1 MSSVKPL
8 HSNETVGRKESEP
21 GLEYATCADKAL
33 PMPEPTN
40 NNADQYFQPKAAG
53 SESSLQSSEKA
64 CSPLYS
70 ADSLPESNVNIEDF
84 LSKPQDEQPVA
95 ISVQGSLLDEAFR
108 NINSDLSETSQ
119 VRENQPVL
127 RGALEGEDSAP
138 LHQPKE
144 YDFNTVLRPSAAW
157 QGHVRVGEN
166 VFDMEY
172 RRPRWNVHGHSSD
185 ANIRMGEYVPHVDAY
200 QPHSSPYG
208 HSSDSH
214 IKISSY
220 TSEVEPSRPRWSIH
234 GHVSEAHIKIGE
246 YASEVEPSRPRWNI
260 HGHASEANIKI
271 GEYVSNVAPTR
282 PRWNIHGHASDA
294 NIKIG
299 ENVSEVVSARPR
311 WNIHGHASQS
321 HIKIGELV
329 SDTEPLKSRWSP
341 FGHASQ
347 SSIQIGKWAPSTEND
362 PIPHRKTI
370 SGPSSDSTVQTLLYS
385 EELSPAEGSRKEA
398 KPSQVKEET
407 LPQSQSSDSVT
418 VIPDANIKDDK
429 KENTMEEK
437 QEGKIKLSVFSQHL
451 FKGSWKCK
459 CLCSN
464 WVLTTQFLAITF

>member
-21 GLEYATCADKAL
+21 GLEYATSADKAL

-40 NNADQYFQPKAAG
+40 NNADQHFQPKAAG

-84 LSKPQDEQPVA
+84 LSKPQDEQLVA
-95 ISVQGSLLDEAFR
+95 ISIQGSLLDEAFR

-119 VRENQPVL
+119 VSENQPVL
-127 RGALEGEDSAP
+127 RGALEGEDNAP
-138 LHQPKE
+138 LHQQNE

-166 VFDMEY
+166 VFDVEY
-172 RRPRWNVHGHSSD
+172 RRPRWNIHGHASD
-185 ANIRMGEYVPHVDAY
+185 ANIRVGEYVPQVDIY

-214 IKISSY
+214 IEISSY
-220 TSEVEPSRPRWSIH
+220 TSEVESSRPRWNIH

-246 YASEVEPSRPRWNI
+246 YASEVEPSRPRWNT
-260 HGHASEANIKI
+260 HGHASEANIKV
-271 GEYVSNVAPTR
+271 GGYVSNVAPTR

-370 SGPSSDSTVQTLLYS
+370 SGPSSDSTVQAVLYS

-398 KPSQVKEET
+398 KMSQVKEKT
-407 LPQSQSSDSVT
+407 LPQSQSSDSVP
-418 VIPDANIKDDK
+418 VFPDANIKDDK
-429 KENTMEEK
+429 KENIMEEK
-437 QEGKIKLSVFSQHL
+437 QEGKIKLSLFSICLRAHE
-451 FKGSWKCK
+451 SNCK
-459 CLCSN
+459 CLWSK
-464 WVLTTQFLAITF
+464 WVLIT

>member
-8 HSNETVGRKESEP
+8 RAHEKFGRKESQP
-21 GLEYATCADKAL
+21 GLEYATSAEKAL

-40 NNADQYFQPKAAG
+40 NTADEHFQPKAAG
-53 SESSLQSSEKA
+53 SESNLQSSEQA
-64 CSPLYS
+64 CSPLYT

-95 ISVQGSLLDEAFR
+95 SSIQGSLLDEAFR
-108 NINSDLSETSQ
+108 SISSDLSETSQ
-119 VRENQPVL
+119 VSENQPVL
-127 RGALEGEDSAP
+127 RGALEGEDNAP
-138 LHQPKE
+138 LHQQKE

-157 QGHVRVGEN
+157 QGHVRAVEN
-166 VFDMEY
+166 VFDVEY
-172 RRPRWNVHGHSSD
+172 RRPWWNIHGHASD
-185 ANIRMGEYVPHVDAY
+185 ANIRVGEYVPHVDTY
-200 QPHSSPYG
+200 QPRSSPYG

-220 TSEVEPSRPRWSIH
+220 TSEVESSRPRWNVH
-234 GHVSEAHIKIGE
+234 GHVSEAHIKTGE

-271 GEYVSNVAPTR
+271 GEYVSSVAPTR

-299 ENVSEVVSARPR
+299 ENVSEMVSARPR

-370 SGPSSDSTVQTLLYS
+370 SGSSSDSTVQTLLYS
-385 EELSPAEGSRKEA
+385 EELSLAEGSRKAA
-398 KPSQVKEET
+398 KTSQVKEET
-407 LPQSQSSDSVT
+407 LPQSQSSDSVP
-418 VIPDANIKDDK
+418 VFPGANIKVDK
-429 KENTMEEK
+429 KENVMEEK
-437 QEGKIKLSVFSQHL
+437 QEGKIKFIQSAFV
-451 FKGSWKCK
+451 
-459 CLCSN
+459 
-464 WVLTTQFLAITF
+464 

>member
-1 MSSVKPL
+1 MSFVKPL
-8 HSNETVGRKESEP
+8 HSNETVGRKEPEP
-21 GLEYATCADKAL
+21 EQEYAASADKAL
-33 PMPEPTN
+33 PMPEPAN
-40 NNADQYFQPKAAG
+40 NNADEHFQSKATG
-53 SESSLQSSEKA
+53 SESNLQNSEKA

-84 LSKPQDEQPVA
+84 LSKSQDEQPIAVRM
-95 ISVQGSLLDEAFR
+95 QGSLLDEAFR
-108 NINSDLSETSQ
+108 SINSDLSETLQ
-119 VRENQPVL
+119 VSESQPVL
-127 RGALEGEDSAP
+127 REAPEEDSAP
-138 LHQPKE
+138 LHQQSE

-157 QGHVRVGEN
+157 QGHVRAGEN
-166 VFDMEY
+166 VFDVDDI
-172 RRPRWNVHGHSSD
+172 RPRWNIHGHASD
-185 ANIRMGEYVPHVDAY
+185 ANIRVGEYVPQVDTY

-214 IKISSY
+214 IKNSSY
-220 TSEVEPSRPRWSIH
+220 TSEVESRRPRWNIH
-234 GHVSEAHIKIGE
+234 GRVSEAHIKIGE
-246 YASEVEPSRPRWNI
+246 YASEIETSRPRWNI

-271 GEYVSNVAPTR
+271 GEYVSNVAPRR
-282 PRWNIHGHASDA
+282 PRWSSHGHASDA

-329 SDTEPLKSRWSP
+329 SDTEPLKSRLSP

-362 PIPHRKTI
+362 PIPHRKTTLG
-370 SGPSSDSTVQTLLYS
+370 SSSDSTVQTLLYS

-407 LPQSQSSDSVT
+407 LLQSHISDSVT
-418 VIPDANIKDDK
+418 DFPDANIKDDK
-429 KENTMEEK
+429 KENTIEKK
-437 QEGKIKLSVFSQHL
+437 QEGKTKLGLFSQHL
-451 FKGSWKCK
+451 FKG
-459 CLCSN
+459 L
-464 WVLTTQFLAITF
+464 